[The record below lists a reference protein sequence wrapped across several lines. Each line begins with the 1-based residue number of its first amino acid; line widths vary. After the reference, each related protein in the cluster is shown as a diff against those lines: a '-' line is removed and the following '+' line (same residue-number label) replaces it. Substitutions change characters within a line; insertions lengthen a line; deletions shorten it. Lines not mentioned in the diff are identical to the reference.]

1 MKLLWR
7 KLKEQWIWFTSKAVL
22 EAINDD
28 RPFEEVKAIVMMEL
42 YKKETYKAYKK
53 EARKKK

>member
-1 MKLLWR
+1 MKWLWM

-28 RPFEEVKAIVMMEL
+28 RPFEEVKAIVKMEM
-42 YKKETYKAYKK
+42 YKK